1 MLFLSVQAVQK
12 LIRIEKFTTNT
23 DTNNIFIFVDFRA
36 HDLYQH
42 NKISIGCATAVKP
55 KGKKTKKLKE
65 KIEIYAK
72 TANFRGD

>member
-1 MLFLSVQAVQK
+1 M
-12 LIRIEKFTTNT
+12 RIENFTTNT